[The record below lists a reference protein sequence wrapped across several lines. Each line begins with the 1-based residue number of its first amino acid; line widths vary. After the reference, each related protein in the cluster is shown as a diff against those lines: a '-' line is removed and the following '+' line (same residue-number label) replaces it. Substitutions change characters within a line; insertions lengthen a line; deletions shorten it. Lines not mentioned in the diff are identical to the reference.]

1 MGRTPRYLAFRMF
14 RVTEEVRFCYGHR
27 LLDYEG
33 PCARIHGHNARVEIE
48 LSAPT
53 LDRKGFVADFFDI
66 EKAGKDWILAQFDH
80 RLILRE
86 DDPVIPFLKQ
96 AGEAFVTLPVNPSAE
111 NFAKLIFDHL
121 RGHGVPVTAVSFYET
136 DTAVATY
143 DER

>member
-1 MGRTPRYLAFRMF
+1 MF

-27 LLDYEG
+27 LMEYEG

-48 LSAPT
+48 ISSPT
-53 LDRKGFVADFFDI
+53 VDTKGFVVDFFDI
-66 EKAGKDWILAQFDH
+66 EKAGKAWILSQFDH

-96 AGEAFVTLPVNPSAE
+96 AGETYVTLPINPSAE

-121 RGHGVPVTAVSFYET
+121 RGQGVKVTLVRFFET

-143 DER
+143 EER